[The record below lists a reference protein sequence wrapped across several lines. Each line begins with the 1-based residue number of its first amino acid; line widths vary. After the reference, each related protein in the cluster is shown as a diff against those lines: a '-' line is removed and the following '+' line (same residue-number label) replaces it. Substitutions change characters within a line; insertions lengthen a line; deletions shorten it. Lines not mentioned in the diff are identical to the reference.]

1 MTRFKVG
8 DEVYVKFTVKDI
20 KDCERPYL
28 LATQYTSVWAS
39 IKDTIISLDRVEVK
53 EETFKFGE
61 VVQVPSFPGEYANSD
76 EWENAVY
83 IRKQQGNHIVALEGH
98 ACLAYRLQ
106 CRRKQ

>member
-1 MTRFKVG
+1 MASRFL
-8 DEVYVKFTVKDI
+8 FP
-20 KDCERPYL
+20 PYL

-53 EETFKFGE
+53 EETFEFGE
-61 VVQVPSFPGEYANSD
+61 VVQVPSLRDQVENTNFD
-76 EWENAVY
+76 EWENAIY
-83 IRKQQGNHIVALEGH
+83 IKKEQGNHIVALEGH